1 MATKEV
7 LTIAQI
13 IAECKSTQN
22 KIFTTIGDRDF
33 RLVEY
38 YIKAKPYIGARNI
51 AEEEER
57 ITSDTDKI
65 SDLMVRLDALT
76 KARIKANAET
86 MVKVPEQL
94 SLKDLFAGKEAKEE
108 EISIAEAINRK
119 KYYIN
124 FMKSIIANF
133 ERQLSNASS
142 RKGQLE
148 YEASNLVNHDLDQQF
163 PRDVQKNWSVDAQ
176 KKAREELEKKYEVV
190 RLDPKQIISNDS
202 INKLKTSVMDY
213 IDKIDTT
220 LSIINAKTEVTI
232 EY

>member
-1 MATKEV
+1 MATKET

-22 KIFTTIGDRDF
+22 KIFTTIGDKDF

-51 AEEEER
+51 EEEEER
-57 ITSDTDKI
+57 ITSDIDKV

-148 YEASNLVNHDLDQQF
+148 CEAANLVNHDLDQQF
-163 PRDVQKNWSVDAQ
+163 PRDVQKNWSTDAQ

-190 RLDPKQIISNDS
+190 RLDPKNIIANDS

>member
-22 KIFTTIGDRDF
+22 KIFTVIGDRDF

-57 ITSDTDKI
+57 ITSDADKI

-94 SLKDLFAGKEAKEE
+94 SLKDLFAGKEAKVE

-148 YEASNLVNHDLDQQF
+148 YEAANLVNHDLDQQF
-163 PRDVQKNWSVDAQ
+163 PRDVQKNWSTDAQ

-190 RLDPKQIISNDS
+190 RLDPKNIISNDS